1 MYIHP
6 SAHIF
11 TYIPSMQR
19 KILKKLAEWKNSAE
33 RKPLIL
39 QGARQTGKTY
49 TVTEFGSKFYSSVV
63 YCNFER
69 EPNLASLFSDLS
81 PNHILPNLGAIKQQ
95 KIFPRETLVVFDEV
109 QACPKALTSLK
120 YFCEEAPD
128 IHIIALGSL
137 LGVAVNRAE
146 FSFPVGK
153 VQFLDM
159 HPLDFEEYL
168 FARGDDF
175 FQQKISECFAE
186 NTPMEKA
193 LHVKA
198 LEIYREYLFVGGM
211 PAAVDNFVR
220 NRNPLQAN
228 IIKQDILAAY
238 QNDMSKYNKP
248 NEIAKTRLVYSGIGK
263 QLAKENKKFQYRG
276 IKPGA
281 RASEFENAIE
291 WICLSGIALKVSRL
305 EHIALPFSANTSDSD
320 FKLYMN
326 DVGLCCA
333 SQNATYD
340 DIVYENPLFN
350 DFKGGLAE
358 NYVYTQ
364 LKANHIE
371 SYYWNESNQ
380 NEIDFILR
388 LNNDI
393 IPVEV
398 KAAAHNKSQ
407 SLNAFVKK
415 YKPPYSIRIST
426 KNFGFENGIKSVP
439 LYAAGWVK

>member
-1 MYIHP
+1 M
-6 SAHIF
+6 
-11 TYIPSMQR
+11 
-19 KILKKLAEWKNSAE
+19 
-33 RKPLIL
+33 PLVL

-49 TVTEFGSKFYSSVV
+49 TVTEFGSKFYSNVV

-69 EPNLASLFSDLS
+69 EPNLASLFSNLS

-146 FSFPVGK
+146 FPFPVGK

-168 FARGDDF
+168 LAQGDDF
-175 FQQKISECFAE
+175 FLQKISECFAE
-186 NTPMEKA
+186 NAAMEEA
-193 LHVKA
+193 LHTKI
-198 LEIYREYLFVGGM
+198 LGIYREYLFVGGM

-238 QNDMSKYNKP
+238 QNDMSKNNKP
-248 NEIAKTRLVYSGIGK
+248 SEIAKTRLVYAGIGK

-291 WICLSGIALKVSRL
+291 WLCLAGIASKLSRL
-305 EHIALPFSANTSDSD
+305 EHIALPLFANASDSD

-333 SQNATYD
+333 SQNVTYD
-340 DIVYENPLFN
+340 DVVYENPLFN
-350 DFKGGLAE
+350 DLKGGLAE

-388 LNNDI
+388 LNHDI

-415 YKPPYSIRIST
+415 SRHTASEFQQKISVSKT
-426 KNFGFENGIKSVP
+426 ASNPFPSMRQDG
-439 LYAAGWVK
+439 